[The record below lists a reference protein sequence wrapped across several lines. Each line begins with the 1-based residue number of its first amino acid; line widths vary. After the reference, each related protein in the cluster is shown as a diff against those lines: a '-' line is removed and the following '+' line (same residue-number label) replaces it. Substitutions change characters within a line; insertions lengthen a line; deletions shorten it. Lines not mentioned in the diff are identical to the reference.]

1 MPPTEEY
8 DFAAGVSTQ
17 GPEREKTTDEMLV
30 DECNAYLA
38 REDRRRWLTLSW
50 GSLIFGIALAAAIGT
65 AHASPG
71 WWHPE
76 ENGTRSHFRGA
87 PLPYSCDTVRTAV
100 KSFSKEELLKL
111 AKQFGV
117 KVTASQR
124 REAQK
129 CLAQ

>member
-1 MPPTEEY
+1 MFPDNQQDPE
-8 DFAAGVSTQ
+8 Q
-17 GPEREKTTDEMLV
+17 GPNVGRELTTDEMLAR
-30 DECNAYLA
+30 ECNRYLE
-38 REDRRRWLTLSW
+38 REKQRKWRMVVYGVCIFVTGLTLCLS
-50 GSLIFGIALAAAIGT
+50 T

-100 KSFSKEELLKL
+100 KSFSKEELLRL
-111 AKQFGV
+111 AKQFNV

-124 REAQK
+124 REAEK